1 MKVNIPNPCAEKQED
16 MSPAEKGRMCKVC
29 NTEVVDFTNW
39 ETKDIVAYI
48 QKSNQK
54 VCGRI
59 SSQTTAI
66 KEPKRKNWISFAA
79 SLITL
84 CSPTSILYGLHN
96 ISNNNISNTVIHSSY
111 IQDSL
116 ITFQFLDKYNQH
128 LPYVNLTNTKT
139 NKKYITDNT
148 GKITIPYEEK
158 TEFKI
163 TYLGFKTRFIK
174 IKKSFKK
181 YDLTRITLDE
191 SEELIGEVVVTSIQK
206 VKSTFNK
213 EISSNR
219 KIEQLTNISSNSNRS
234 LIPKLKK
241 LFNIFSVRD
250 NN

>member
-1 MKVNIPNPCAEKQED
+1 MNVKIPNPCNEKYEG
-16 MSPAEKGRMCKVC
+16 MSPTELGRMCKVC

-39 ETKDIVAYI
+39 ETKDIVGYI

-54 VCGRI
+54 VCGKLYLRSI
-59 SSQTTAI
+59 PI
-66 KEPKRKNWISFAA
+66 KETKTKNWISFAA

-84 CSPTSILYGLHN
+84 FSSNSIVYSM
-96 ISNNNISNTVIHSSY
+96 SNNNISKPDIHSSY
-111 IQDSL
+111 LQDSL

-139 NKKYITDNT
+139 NKKYIADNT

-158 TEFKI
+158 AKFKI
-163 TYLGFKTRFIK
+163 TYLGFKTRFII

-181 YDLTRITLDE
+181 NDLTRVTLDE
-191 SEELIGEVVVTSIQK
+191 SEELIGEVVVTPIQK
-206 VKSTFNK
+206 LKPSFNK

-219 KIEQLTNISSNSNRS
+219 KIEPLNTNTSPNSNRS

-241 LFNIFSVRD
+241 LFNIFSIKD
-250 NN
+250 ED